1 MDQNLGHALDSTFWT
16 STFQSAIGS
25 IGHTIVLLAP
35 FDAPLPISRAWCLF
49 EIVQSMIAGVEL
61 QIVLFSRERER
72 FKQSLPDILKNDRF
86 MLEVRIVFMM
96 RMVMV
101 CTRARVYACVCVYL
115 CCAEVDLATS
125 TPLRCRIQRYGWA
138 RNCPHTLQTAAHI
151 ARADTKVCRG
161 S

>member
-1 MDQNLGHALDSTFWT
+1 VDQNLGHALDSTFWT

-86 MLEVRIVFMM
+86 MLEVRLVFMM

-101 CTRARVYACVCVYL
+101 CTRMCVCV
-115 CCAEVDLATS
+115 CFV
-125 TPLRCRIQRYGWA
+125 LR
-138 RNCPHTLQTAAHI
+138 
-151 ARADTKVCRG
+151 
-161 S
+161 